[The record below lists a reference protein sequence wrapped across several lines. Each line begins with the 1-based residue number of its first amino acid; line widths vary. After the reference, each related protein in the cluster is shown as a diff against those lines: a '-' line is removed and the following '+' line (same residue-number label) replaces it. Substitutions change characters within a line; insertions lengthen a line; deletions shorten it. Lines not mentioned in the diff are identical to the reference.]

1 MTEAIMTEVD
11 RRRADRRRA
20 MTPAPKAR
28 KDPGSLTKLS
38 IVAILGVGIGIHVG
52 KTLSNEPTS
61 PQAVTAAGLV
71 TGAATR
77 SQAPSN
83 DPGYFPN
90 QFVNQAK
97 EIEPLPPQ
105 F

>member
-1 MTEAIMTEVD
+1 MTEAHRT
-11 RRRADRRRA
+11 RA

-28 KDPGSLTKLS
+28 KNPGSMTKLS
-38 IVAILGVGIGIHVG
+38 IAAILGLGIGICVG
-52 KTLSNEPTS
+52 KTLSNEPIS
-61 PQAVTAAGLV
+61 LQAVTAAGPV
-71 TGAATR
+71 TGAATG
-77 SQAPSN
+77 SQAPGN

>member
-1 MTEAIMTEVD
+1 
-11 RRRADRRRA
+11 
-20 MTPAPKAR
+20 
-28 KDPGSLTKLS
+28 
-38 IVAILGVGIGIHVG
+38 
-52 KTLSNEPTS
+52 LSNEPTTL
-61 PQAVTAAGLV
+61 QAVTAAGPV
-71 TGAATR
+71 TGAATG
-77 SQAPSN
+77 SQAPGN

>member
-1 MTEAIMTEVD
+1 MEKIMTEAD
-11 RRRADRRRA
+11 RTRA

-28 KDPGSLTKLS
+28 KDPGSMTKLS
-38 IVAILGVGIGIHVG
+38 IAAILGLGIGICVG

-61 PQAVTAAGLV
+61 LQAVTAAGPV
-71 TGAATR
+71 TGAATG
-77 SQAPSN
+77 SQAPGN

>member
-1 MTEAIMTEVD
+1 
-11 RRRADRRRA
+11 

-38 IVAILGVGIGIHVG
+38 IAAILGLGIGICVG
-52 KTLSNEPTS
+52 KTLSNEPTR
-61 PQAVTAAGLV
+61 PQAVTAAGPV
-71 TGAATR
+71 TGAATG
-77 SQAPSN
+77 SQAPGN

>member
-1 MTEAIMTEVD
+1 MEKIMTEAD
-11 RRRADRRRA
+11 RTRA

-28 KDPGSLTKLS
+28 KDPGSMTKLS
-38 IVAILGVGIGIHVG
+38 MAAILGLGIGICVG
-52 KTLSNEPTS
+52 KTLSNE
-61 PQAVTAAGLV
+61 TAAGLV

-97 EIEPLPPQ
+97 EIEPLPSQ

>member
-1 MTEAIMTEVD
+1 MTEPD

-38 IVAILGVGIGIHVG
+38 IAAILGVGIGIHVG
-52 KTLSNEPTS
+52 QTLSNE
-61 PQAVTAAGLV
+61 TAAGLV

-97 EIEPLPPQ
+97 EIEPLPSQ